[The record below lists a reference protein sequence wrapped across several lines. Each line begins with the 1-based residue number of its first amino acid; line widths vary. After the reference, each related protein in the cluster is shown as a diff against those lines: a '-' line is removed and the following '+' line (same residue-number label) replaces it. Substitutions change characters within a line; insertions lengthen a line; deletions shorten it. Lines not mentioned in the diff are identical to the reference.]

1 LATGELG
8 PDEEDKNWLRKAL
21 ITDAQ
26 FLELVQDGAVRGVAS
41 DAPLDGMLVWE
52 DSLALLGWSMDKYS
66 VSKGKKF
73 TLRLYFRAIK
83 EVQTSYKIFVHA
95 DRSGHRIHT
104 DHWPLAIGKGTDG
117 KHCIGCFQTNHWM
130 TGDIVVDEYT
140 RDIPYGAP
148 SGETTIF
155 MGLFNPSNEKRV
167 KITSYNDSLVKYNG
181 KDNRP
186 NIGAFVVR

>member
-1 LATGELG
+1 
-8 PDEEDKNWLRKAL
+8 
-21 ITDAQ
+21 
-26 FLELVQDGAVRGVAS
+26 
-41 DAPLDGMLVWE
+41 M
-52 DSLALLGWSMDKYS
+52 DSYS

-73 TLRLYFRAIK
+73 TLRLYFRTLK
-83 EVQTSYKIFVHA
+83 SVKTSYKIFVHA

-104 DHWPLAIGKGTDG
+104 DHWPLSLSKGTDG
-117 KHCIGCFQTNHWM
+117 KHCIGCFQTDHWM
-130 TGDIVVDEYT
+130 KGDIIVDEYT

-148 SGETTIF
+148 GGETVLF

-167 KITSYNDSLVKYNG
+167 KITSYNDDLVTYNG